1 MSSAP
6 VFLAALTRL
15 FQEGHALVFWNDAGG
30 EFATQ
35 IDGIDI
41 EGVKV
46 LRLDRTPA

>member
-35 IDGIDI
+35 IDGIDLGRKLAARVVP
-41 EGVKV
+41 E
-46 LRLDRTPA
+46 D